1 MKSLSKLPGKSFIFF
16 SNGKPKFLIMQ
27 LQVSYI
33 AKMNPAHLYNT
44 DGNFVTLVL
53 TENIKKFH
61 KNSGNI
67 HFTY

>member
-1 MKSLSKLPGKSFIFF
+1 
-16 SNGKPKFLIMQ
+16 MQ

-67 HFTY
+67 HFTYWRQFIE